1 MALLVLLNTCI
12 KYFSARHSSHHL
24 GLLFFQNHYGILL
37 QSYGTRLDINF
48 AIIINFNNDKN
59 TPHGRASPITFG
71 PRINGR
77 GTNKQ
82 GVAALGKAKQVGG
95 SK

>member
-1 MALLVLLNTCI
+1 MIRTLLMAE
-12 KYFSARHSSHHL
+12 R
-24 GLLFFQNHYGILL
+24 
-37 QSYGTRLDINF
+37 RL
-48 AIIINFNNDKN
+48 
-59 TPHGRASPITFG
+59 SPTFG

-82 GVAALGKAKQVGG
+82 GVAVLGKAKQVGG